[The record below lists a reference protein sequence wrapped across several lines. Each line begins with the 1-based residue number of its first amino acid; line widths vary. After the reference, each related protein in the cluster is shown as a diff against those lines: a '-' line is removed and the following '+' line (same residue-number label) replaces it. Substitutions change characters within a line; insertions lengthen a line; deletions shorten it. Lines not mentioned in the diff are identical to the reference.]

1 MVFLVVLV
9 SACGG
14 GASDGVV
21 ESGDGR
27 ATLSLQP
34 GSLPDGVSPDDVQ
47 LEVLVDET
55 TEPGAPVVAVQLLPD
70 GLVLTE
76 PATLTVALPEALE
89 GGFMAI
95 HQSGDSIE
103 FLNGD
108 IIQQD
113 DGAFSFQ
120 TPIGHFSVMY
130 LSPGP
135 FFEASLSLDPEQ
147 VSVGQTQDA
156 AATIAAKTDPI
167 SMWFYFEE
175 SDPED
180 TFRLFRFA
188 ALQEPVSFGDAEIR
202 WSRGI
207 RFWNP
212 KVRSAKIIETQ
223 FLEWET
229 SPASSTCLGP
239 NKTKPY
245 FVSRSAF
252 SLTLLSRGEPV
263 PRGFV
268 QFSRRLAGELTK
280 PPPSVGAGG
289 GGSVKLLDM
298 SPGDTIDVVAFIFE
312 TEPSICT
319 KAGAS
324 GSGTTTTSLSGITTT
339 ELDTAT
345 TGTGQDTSAALECE
359 DLALTSDSLIFTSP
373 DVGEEIPDRFTQRN
387 AYDSG
392 FVTPA
397 FQWSGVPVDTT
408 EIVIFVQVVDS
419 DHNRDILASGNAW
432 YGEVPIGFQ
441 RWLVTGIDPATSLL
455 PGSSLDSPLP
465 EGVIEQDGGAAVQI
479 NGEGFTSKFVGAGVG
494 AETFLFTIFALC
506 EAPSVG
512 RDVFWSSWLRD
523 HAIGIDWFVSSL
535 EKG

>member
-34 GSLPDGVSPDDVQ
+34 GSLPEGVSPDDVQ
-47 LEVLVDET
+47 LEVLVDEGA
-55 TEPGAPVVAVQLLPD
+55 EPGAPVVAVQLLPD
-70 GLVLTE
+70 GLVLTA
-76 PATLTVALPEALE
+76 PATLTVVLPEALE

-95 HQSGDSIE
+95 HMSGDSIE

-108 IIQQD
+108 IIQQE
-113 DGAFSFQ
+113 DGAALFRTSV
-120 TPIGHFSVMY
+120 GHFSVV
-130 LSPGP
+130 SIHAAG
-135 FFEASLSLDPEQ
+135 FFEVSLEVDPET
-147 VSVGQTQDA
+147 VSVGQTQGA
-156 AATIAAKTDPI
+156 AATITAKTEPI
-167 SMWFYFEE
+167 SLWLSFDSE
-175 SDPED
+175 PG
-180 TFRLFRFA
+180 TVRLFRFA
-188 ALQEPVSFGDAEIR
+188 APRPPFSFQSGKIFRWRSSARYWDPTTHSVEITKA
-202 WSRGI
+202 STG
-207 RFWNP
+207 
-212 KVRSAKIIETQ
+212 
-223 FLEWET
+223 WET
-229 SPASSTCLGP
+229 SSAPSKCLEENTIGP
-239 NKTKPY
+239 LFEAKVKLD
-245 FVSRSAF
+245 V
-252 SLTLLSRGEPV
+252 TLLSRGEPT
-263 PRGFV
+263 
-268 QFSRRLAGELTK
+268 SRDFEWFTRELVGEPAKPTPAGSATIE
-280 PPPSVGAGG
+280 
-289 GGSVKLLDM
+289 LLDM
-298 SPGDTIDVVAFIFE
+298 SPGDTIPAVVELWSSADSLCGE
-312 TEPSICT
+312 E
-319 KAGAS
+319 AVS
-324 GSGTTTTSLSGITTT
+324 GSGTTTTTISGTATT

-408 EIVIFVQVVDS
+408 EIAIFVQVVDS

-441 RWLVTGIDPATSLL
+441 RWLVTGIDPATSSL
-455 PGSSLDSPLP
+455 PGSSLDFPLP

-479 NGEGFTSKFVGAGVG
+479 NGEGFTSKFVGAGTG
-494 AETFLFTIFALC
+494 AATFLFTIFALC
-506 EAPSVG
+506 EAPPVE
-512 RDVFWSSWLRD
+512 RDVFWPNWLRD
-523 HAIGIDWFVSSL
+523 HAIGIDWFVSSW